1 MRYYKLTTCTIPE
14 SLRVSE
20 CLLCILIL
28 HRAILHAVEIYMR
41 NFAGDIR
48 DLQNTMGEIDGRN
61 RRDFEQVHGSL
72 GSIYNGQMVILRSQE
87 DSRARDEAHARGKDP
102 SDVTF

>member
-1 MRYYKLTTCTIPE
+1 
-14 SLRVSE
+14 
-20 CLLCILIL
+20 
-28 HRAILHAVEIYMR
+28 
-41 NFAGDIR
+41 
-48 DLQNTMGEIDGRN
+48 MGEIDGRN